1 MTEVAV
7 KVILKQE
14 VHNLGKAGD
23 IVNVA
28 PGYGRNYLLPKS
40 LAVAADAKSVN
51 QIEHQKMMIAQ
62 EQEKTRREAMKMSD
76 RIENISCTIRVEVG
90 DQEKMYGSVTAR
102 DIEQAL
108 SDEGYSISKKCILLE
123 EPIKE
128 LGVHSVGI
136 KLHKEVV
143 AKLKVWV
150 VTK

>member
-1 MTEVAV
+1 M

-51 QIEHQKMMIAQ
+51 QIEHQKMVIAQ

-90 DQEKMYGSVTAR
+90 EQEKLYGSVTAR